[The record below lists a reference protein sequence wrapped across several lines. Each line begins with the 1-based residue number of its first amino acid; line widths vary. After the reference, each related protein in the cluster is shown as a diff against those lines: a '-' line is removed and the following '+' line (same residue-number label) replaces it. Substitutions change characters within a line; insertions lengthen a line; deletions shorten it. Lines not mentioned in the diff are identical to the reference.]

1 MELLFKDSLLD
12 VREKEEPTGREK
24 STTGAVLWGNEPS
37 RCIHT
42 DAAPRTFFGRV
53 VGLGDSPLAG

>member
-1 MELLFKDSLLD
+1 MELLFKDSLFD

-37 RCIHT
+37 RCI
-42 DAAPRTFFGRV
+42 FFFSALR
-53 VGLGDSPLAG
+53 A